1 MHRHG
6 SDRRSTAVDR
16 VIPFFPASS
25 NSASYMAQ
33 HSIPEAPGMEGVEP
47 PVIGTGERVRAM
59 MAKVGVLL
67 EGELQGRLSEGGQAG
82 GFVLR
87 WEVWSPQPARA
98 EG

>member
-1 MHRHG
+1 M
-6 SDRRSTAVDR
+6 
-16 VIPFFPASS
+16 SS